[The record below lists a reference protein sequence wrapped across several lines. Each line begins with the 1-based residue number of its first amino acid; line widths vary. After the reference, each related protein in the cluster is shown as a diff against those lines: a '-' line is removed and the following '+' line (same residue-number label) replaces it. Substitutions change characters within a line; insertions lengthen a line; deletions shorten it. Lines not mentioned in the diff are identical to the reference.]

1 MYGSRILQCGRRR
14 VELGRETHHEGR
26 REWLL
31 YPWVLR
37 NHGHGGGDCF
47 ANHSDEVPHVGFAA
61 QLELRVVERLADH
74 PLEHGRANVSSITAP

>member
-1 MYGSRILQCGRRR
+1 MRVAESGSCTRGSS
-14 VELGRETHHEGR
+14 VTTATA
-26 REWLL
+26 
-31 YPWVLR
+31 
-37 NHGHGGGDCF
+37 GGDCF